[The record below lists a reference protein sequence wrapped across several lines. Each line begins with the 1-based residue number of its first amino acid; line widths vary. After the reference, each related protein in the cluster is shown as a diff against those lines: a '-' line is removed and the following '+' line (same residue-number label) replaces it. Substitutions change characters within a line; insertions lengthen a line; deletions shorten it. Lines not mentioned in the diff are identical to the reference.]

1 MMIQRE
7 ECQVRIKT
15 MAGELDS
22 GQGDR
27 RCGWKSQAG
36 AGLFGLGTEREA
48 TVFHKLGGCGF

>member
-1 MMIQRE
+1 
-7 ECQVRIKT
+7 
-15 MAGELDS
+15 MAGELDL